1 MILDML
7 RKGHGWFTR
16 GVLIVLAL
24 TFVLGFGFSLSHF
37 GVTGGVSQGTA
48 AEVNGEKI
56 TLGEF
61 YRFRDSLYRQIR
73 QEQGEVPESMVNF
86 INLTALNQLIEL
98 KLLSQ
103 KARELGFRVTDDEL
117 SEAIK
122 SNPAFQIDGQFIGAE
137 GYKRLVEQF
146 FNQSVSEFERAYREE
161 LLAQKLLGF
170 IYETAKVTDEELL
183 NIYRMKNEKV
193 NLYFVTFSP
202 EDFFASFSPT
212 EKELKDYYE
221 KHREEFKTPEVR
233 RIRYI
238 VVTDKDFEDRVT
250 VSEEELKAYYDTYTD
265 EFRDKDS
272 GKQKPF
278 SEVRD
283 EILESIK
290 KQRANSLKS
299 GFLSKLEEEIN
310 SESIE
315 NIAKESNAGNPNEV
329 ELFSGKAA
337 PQDIPER
344 VVKMA
349 FSLKQSQRAFTKLND
364 SIWVI
369 EVSEVIPSKEKGFNE
384 AKDEIFERV
393 KLDRAREAARLKAEE
408 ILRKIKEEGKGFK
421 EALTSLGFRVEE
433 TGYFSRLERVPKIG
447 IDELKLD
454 AFYLD
459 EKNPVASKVYSDQ
472 NRFYVVALK
481 DKKEI
486 DIKEFEKQKAELREK
501 ELSRLRR
508 VIYINWIN
516 ELRKEA
522 KIVPNENLF
531 LPYSGYGQRG

>member
-1 MILDML
+1 
-7 RKGHGWFTR
+7 
-16 GVLIVLAL
+16 
-24 TFVLGFGFSLSHF
+24 
-37 GVTGGVSQGTA
+37 
-48 AEVNGEKI
+48 
-56 TLGEF
+56 
-61 YRFRDSLYRQIR
+61 
-73 QEQGEVPESMVNF
+73 
-86 INLTALNQLIEL
+86 
-98 KLLSQ
+98 
-103 KARELGFRVTDDEL
+103 
-117 SEAIK
+117 
-122 SNPAFQIDGQFIGAE
+122 
-137 GYKRLVEQF
+137 
-146 FNQSVSEFERAYREE
+146 
-161 LLAQKLLGF
+161 
-170 IYETAKVTDEELL
+170 
-183 NIYRMKNEKV
+183 
-193 NLYFVTFSP
+193 
-202 EDFFASFSPT
+202 
-212 EKELKDYYE
+212 
-221 KHREEFKTPEVR
+221 
-233 RIRYI
+233 
-238 VVTDKDFEDRVT
+238 
-250 VSEEELKAYYDTYTD
+250 
-265 EFRDKDS
+265 
-272 GKQKPF
+272 
-278 SEVRD
+278 
-283 EILESIK
+283 
-290 KQRANSLKS
+290 
-299 GFLSKLEEEIN
+299 
-310 SESIE
+310 
-315 NIAKESNAGNPNEV
+315 
-329 ELFSGKAA
+329 LFSGKAA